1 VAFGNV
7 SDNFPDSKKAD
18 LYKYQVVVS
27 YFKYAEMSYEE
38 KQQERYA
45 KVMVECDD
53 FLERYNTSKYV
64 ADVNKYKTASSNY
77 LNNTKK

>member
-7 SDNFPDSKKAD
+7 SDNFPDSKRAD
-18 LYKYQVVVS
+18 LYKCQVVVS
-27 YFKYAEMSYEE
+27 YYKYAEMSYEE

-45 KVMVECDD
+45 KVIVEADD
-53 FLERYNTSKYV
+53 FLERYSTSKYV
-64 ADVNKYKTASSNY
+64 DEVNKYKTASSNY

>member
-1 VAFGNV
+1 
-7 SDNFPDSKKAD
+7 
-18 LYKYQVVVS
+18 
-27 YFKYAEMSYEE
+27 MSYEE

-45 KVMVECDD
+45 KVIVEADD